1 MSTLI
6 SLLMASLGLIGIL
19 VFFMFIGFAAAA
31 VFMGLLALPGY
42 LMRKFRRRNF

>member
-6 SLLMASLGLIGIL
+6 SLLGLIGIL
-19 VFFMFIGFAAAA
+19 VFFMFIVSAAAA